1 MKIKKCYDLF
11 ILDEPNR
18 VIEVMPKKQ
27 NIVWLCEQD
36 KKIDNFFFTK
46 RVEVNLKDLPEY
58 EIALNKVSDK
68 TKKVLMDKTIKI
80 LNLFNNKE
88 NIQKYLVV

>member
-1 MKIKKCYDLF
+1 M
-11 ILDEPNR
+11 E
-18 VIEVMPKKQ
+18 
-27 NIVWLCEQD
+27 
-36 KKIDNFFFTK
+36 NFFFTK

>member
-11 ILDEPNR
+11 ILDEANR

-27 NIVWLCEQD
+27 NIVLLCEQD
-36 KKIDNFFFTK
+36 KTIENFFFTK
-46 RVEVNLKDLPEY
+46 RVEVNLNDLPEY

-68 TKKVLMDKTIKI
+68 TKKVLMDKAIEI

-88 NIQKYLVV
+88 NVQQHLVA